1 MDLDCLGRCG
11 WHLNGNLKKKKMHVI
26 IVKMLQFLGKE
37 FGVREEAAA
46 GAIDG
51 GIRTTILIP
60 KKKEK

>member
-1 MDLDCLGRCG
+1 M
-11 WHLNGNLKKKKMHVI
+11 WVASEWKPEKKKKMHVI

>member
-1 MDLDCLGRCG
+1 
-11 WHLNGNLKKKKMHVI
+11 MHVI